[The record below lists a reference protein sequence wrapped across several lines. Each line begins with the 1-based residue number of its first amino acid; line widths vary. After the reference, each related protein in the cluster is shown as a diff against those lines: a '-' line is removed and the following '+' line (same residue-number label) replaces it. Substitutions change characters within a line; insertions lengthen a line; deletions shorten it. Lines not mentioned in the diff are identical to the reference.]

1 MQPYEQRIKHE
12 NRTLEVNFCSEID
25 AFYQYRTPLERILT
39 NLLDNALKFSNV
51 GSRIDINISENKDQD
66 TIDIAISDE
75 GIGIIPELQER
86 IFERTFRV
94 ENSRNTKTGGSGLGL
109 YIANELAQ
117 QNNAKISVSS
127 DIDVGTTITVTL
139 HKLDITS

>member
-1 MQPYEQRIKHE
+1 M
-12 NRTLEVNFCSEID
+12 LVV
-25 AFYQYRTPLERILT
+25 ALILI
-39 NLLDNALKFSNV
+39 L
-51 GSRIDINISENKDQD
+51 SENKDQD

-75 GIGIIPELQER
+75 GDWHYT
-86 IFERTFRV
+86 RTTRTYSGTYIRV

-127 DIDVGTTITVTL
+127 DIDVGTTMTVTL

>member
-1 MQPYEQRIKHE
+1 
-12 NRTLEVNFCSEID
+12 
-25 AFYQYRTPLERILT
+25 T

-127 DIDVGTTITVTL
+127 DIDVGTTMTVTL
-139 HKLDITS
+139 HKLDITT